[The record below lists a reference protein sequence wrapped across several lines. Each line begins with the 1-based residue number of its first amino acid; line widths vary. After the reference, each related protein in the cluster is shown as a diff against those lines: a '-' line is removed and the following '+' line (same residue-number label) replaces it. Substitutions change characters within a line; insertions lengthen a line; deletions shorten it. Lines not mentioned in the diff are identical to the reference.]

1 MSSVLSESLPWSDA
15 AIAEAFVSA
24 RLAARSLPGFPGE
37 HIPADQAAGYRIQD
51 AAIARWPDDI
61 AGWKIGFI
69 APARRDASNDERVLG
84 PVFARQLR
92 FAGTEDDL
100 SFPVF
105 AGGFAAVEAEYAFR
119 IAHDVPIDRHHYDAG
134 AAAKVVD
141 AMHIAI
147 ETAGSPLATINH
159 LGPTVVVSDFGNNAG
174 LIVGPAIRDWR
185 TRDPA
190 SLRCATF
197 VDGEHVG
204 SGGAERLQPSPLAA
218 LAFALGRLARRGHA
232 PRAGCWITT
241 GAATGIHDIVS
252 GASALI
258 DFGGD
263 GRLRCHAVPAAPHA
277 APASC

>member
-1 MSSVLSESLPWSDA
+1 MSSVLSEPSLWSDA
-15 AIAEAFVSA
+15 AIAAAFVSA

-37 HIPADQAAGYRIQD
+37 HIPADLAAGYRIQD
-51 AAIARWPDDI
+51 AAIARWPDAI
-61 AGWKIGFI
+61 AGWKIGYI

-92 FAGTEDDL
+92 FAGPDDDL
-100 SFPVF
+100 PFPVF

-119 IAHDVPIDRHHYDAG
+119 IAHDLPPDRHHYDE
-134 AAAKVVD
+134 AAAAAAVD
-141 AMHIAI
+141 ALHIAI
-147 ETAGSPLATINH
+147 ETAGSPLATINQ
-159 LGPTVVVSDFGNNAG
+159 LGPTVVVADFGNNAG
-174 LIVGPAIRDWR
+174 LIVGPEIRDWR
-185 TRDPA
+185 ARDAA

-204 SGGAERLQPSPLAA
+204 SGGGGRLQPSPLAA

-241 GAATGIHDIVS
+241 GAATGIHDVGV

-258 DFGGD
+258 DFGSD
-263 GRLRCHAVPAAPHA
+263 GRLRCHAVPAMAQ
-277 APASC
+277 PASPSC